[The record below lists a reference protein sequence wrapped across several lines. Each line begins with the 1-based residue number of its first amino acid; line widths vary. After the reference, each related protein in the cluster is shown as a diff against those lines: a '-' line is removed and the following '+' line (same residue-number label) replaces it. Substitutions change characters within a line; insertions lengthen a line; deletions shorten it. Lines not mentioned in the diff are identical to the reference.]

1 MELPV
6 GAYVWLVGIPV
17 VVAVGAFI
25 VFKRS
30 EKADWK
36 ARLPLAITVLVI
48 IPIVL
53 LSVSI
58 EDALDALH
66 EFLEYP
72 QVVDRA
78 FAEHEPNTSVC
89 TEFKY
94 EVRNVTATYEIPD
107 VSGVTD
113 RVDEYKVAFIYAG
126 ALVVVAALAGI
137 ATARCGP
144 KRFADIL
151 SSVVLLLYLTVVI
164 SLAVVISV
172 GCTEYLDKSKLDG
185 EVQWFVDTSA
195 EVSAQPWFNNIT
207 AFLDDCFD
215 SSSDAIQRAVNPGAL
230 ADSYDSLETAVCTR
244 CVNALYGKGGIVV
257 FSYLGFL
264 SALWFLSLA

>member
-6 GAYVWLVGIPV
+6 EAYVWLIGIPV
-17 VVAVGAFI
+17 IAAVGGVV

-30 EKADWK
+30 KKAEWK
-36 ARLPLAITVLVI
+36 ARLPLAATVLVI
-48 IPIVL
+48 IPVVL
-53 LSVSI
+53 LSLAI

-72 QVVDRA
+72 KVVDRA
-78 FAEHEPNTSVC
+78 FAEHEPATSQC
-89 TEFKY
+89 TDFKY

-107 VSGVTD
+107 VSNVTD

-164 SLAVVISV
+164 ALAVVISV

-185 EVQWFVDTSA
+185 EVRWFVDTSA
-195 EVSAQPWFNNIT
+195 EVSAQPWFDNIT
-207 AFLDDCFD
+207 AFLDDCFN

-230 ADSYDSLETAVCTR
+230 ADSYDSLKTAVCTR
-244 CVNALYGKGGIVV
+244 CVNALYGKGGVV
-257 FSYLGFL
+257 VAAYLGFL
-264 SALWFLSLA
+264 GALWLSAW